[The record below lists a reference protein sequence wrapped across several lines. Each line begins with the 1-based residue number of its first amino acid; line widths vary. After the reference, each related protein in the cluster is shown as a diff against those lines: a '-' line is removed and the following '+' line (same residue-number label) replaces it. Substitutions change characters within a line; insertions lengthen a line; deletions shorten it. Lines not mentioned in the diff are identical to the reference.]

1 VASIHK
7 DPRGKSPFWYC
18 AFIGGDG
25 RRKLRSTKE
34 TDRTAAR
41 KICYKWAEAAEKAR
55 RHELTAAQ
63 SRKVLSELT
72 LLSSGEQME
81 FHSVEGWLTDWL
93 ASKAGSTA
101 KATLTKYRQVLGS
114 FLDHLAERATSPLA
128 SVSPADIATFRD
140 ALRSEGRKPETANL
154 AKNVLNGPFEAAR
167 RQGVISFNPVGAV
180 DNLRIRPP
188 DASGGREAFSHEE
201 VSRLVAQATGAWRG
215 AILLAATSGLRLS
228 DIASLQW
235 GSVDMVAGMLRV
247 ATGKTGAVV
256 VLPIHPDF
264 AQWLASRQRG
274 IERAKVFPELAED
287 HVDGARGLSNQ
298 FTLIVKKAGIL
309 RRVTPGAGKGRTTTS
324 KTFHSLRH
332 AFISQLANN
341 DVAPDIR
348 QRLVGHADSKVHAGY
363 SHHELA
369 TLRSAI
375 EKLPSLKAP

>member
-1 VASIHK
+1 MASIHK
-7 DPRGKSPFWYC
+7 DPRGKSPFWSC

-93 ASKAGSTA
+93 ASKTGSTA
-101 KATLTKYRQVLGS
+101 KSTLKKYRQVLGS

-167 RQGVISFNPVGAV
+167 RQGVISFNPVAAV
-180 DNLRIRPP
+180 DNLRTRTP

-235 GSVDMVAGMLRV
+235 GSVDMVAGILRV

-274 IERAKVFPELAED
+274 IERAKVFPELAGD

-298 FTLIVKKAGIL
+298 FALIVEKAGIL

-341 DVAPDIR
+341 GVAPEIR

-363 SHHELA
+363 THHELA
-369 TLRSAI
+369 TLRSVI
-375 EKLPSLKAP
+375 EKLPSLRAP

>member
-1 VASIHK
+1 MASIHK
-7 DPRGKSPFWYC
+7 DPRGKSPFWHC

-93 ASKAGSTA
+93 ASKTGSTA
-101 KATLTKYRQVLGS
+101 KATLKKYRQVLGS

-140 ALRSEGRKPETANL
+140 ALRSEGRKPETANW
-154 AKNVLNGPFEAAR
+154 
-167 RQGVISFNPVGAV
+167 QGVISFNPVAAV
-180 DNLRIRPP
+180 DNLRTRTPE
-188 DASGGREAFSHEE
+188 ASGGREAFSPEE

-235 GSVDMVAGMLRV
+235 GSVDMVAGILRV

-274 IERAKVFPELAED
+274 IERAKVFPELAGD

-298 FTLIVKKAGIL
+298 FALIVEKAGIL

-341 DVAPDIR
+341 DVAPEIR